1 MIFAVSSAPA
11 GEFAVHYGYTSLYIL
26 RSNGNRGPSLKKILT
41 DGVIFAVSSAP
52 AGEFAVHYGYT
63 SLYILRSNGNRG
75 PSLKKILTDEVTFWL
90 FLRLLQR
97 ILPFIMATPLYDQK
111 QRRQ

>member
-1 MIFAVSSAPA
+1 MAAA
-11 GEFAVHYGYTSLYIL
+11 GSMWPEAIELWHIHDEDSDKW
-26 RSNGNRGPSLKKILT
+26 S
-41 DGVIFAVSSAP
+41 DIFAVSSAP

-75 PSLKKILTDEVTFWL
+75 PSLKKILTDEVIFWL